1 MIDTIIKQIKE
12 VVSVRYRVFK
22 SKPPIPFAVYYED
35 ETENFA
41 ADNTV
46 YLKRVSYILE
56 LYADKK
62 DHEIEGKIEQIFA
75 ANDTPWEKEESYIE
89 QERLIMTAYYFT
101 L

>member
-12 VVSVRYRVFK
+12 VVPVRYRVYR

-35 ETENFA
+35 MTENFA
-41 ADNTV
+41 ADNIV
-46 YLKRVSYILE
+46 YLERTDYILE
-56 LYADKK
+56 LYTEKK
-62 DHEIEGKIEQIFA
+62 NHEIESKIEQIFA

>member
-1 MIDTIIKQIKE
+1 MIDTIIKQIEE
-12 VVSVRYRVFK
+12 VVPVRYRVFK
-22 SKPPIPFAVYYED
+22 KKPKIPFAVYYED
-35 ETENFA
+35 GTENFA

-46 YLKRVSYILE
+46 YLKRVDYILE

-75 ANDTPWEKEESYIE
+75 ENDIPWEKEESYIE
-89 QERLIMTAYYFT
+89 KEWLLMTAYYFT

>member
-12 VVSVRYRVFK
+12 VVPIRYRVYR

-35 ETENFA
+35 MTENFA
-41 ADNTV
+41 ADNIV
-46 YLKRVSYILE
+46 YLERTDYILE
-56 LYADKK
+56 LYTGKK
-62 DHEIEGKIEQIFA
+62 DHEIEQIFA
-75 ANDTPWEKEESYIE
+75 ENDTPWEKEESYIE

>member
-1 MIDTIIKQIKE
+1 MIDTIINQIKE
-12 VVSVRYRVFK
+12 VVPIRYRVYR

-46 YLKRVSYILE
+46 YLKRVDYILE

-62 DHEIEGKIEQIFA
+62 DHEIESKIEQIFA
-75 ANDTPWEKEESYIE
+75 ANDTPWEKEESYIKK
-89 QERLIMTAYYFT
+89 ERLIMTAYYFT